1 LGSSVG
7 VNEAKVRTR
16 KERLDREEQNI
27 DEKWD
32 KCRVKLWIIEFMRK
46 RNSLVPIESNL
57 DKLTDRGREA
67 RLVALDSLIV
77 SIKQTL
83 GEWRKDEYLS
93 ITLGGA
99 KCVRAMNKLLE
110 RCREDRESLVLG
122 QGSQGTLTDFLGT
135 DMLSESDDAGRN
147 AADTLLNEAER
158 EDIRRQLDA
167 DSKAQ
172 MDLDNEFL
180 FELWG
185 EGKQFSPSDSMEQP
199 GLDGETDKD
208 PGNRETPKE
217 KLKEKK

>member
-1 LGSSVG
+1 
-7 VNEAKVRTR
+7 
-16 KERLDREEQNI
+16 
-27 DEKWD
+27 
-32 KCRVKLWIIEFMRK
+32 M
-46 RNSLVPIESNL
+46 
-57 DKLTDRGREA
+57 
-67 RLVALDSLIV
+67 
-77 SIKQTL
+77 
-83 GEWRKDEYLS
+83 
-93 ITLGGA
+93 
-99 KCVRAMNKLLE
+99 RAMNKLLE